1 MKTLILYRK
10 RTVLLIV
17 MILLAF
23 SFQNI
28 SYSQVSF
35 ELPPKQDTTGV
46 SQELTVDEL
55 YDKTIQSV
63 IWIATN
69 KGEGSGVL
77 IDEELMLVVTNN
89 HVVEHVKENKPIFMF
104 FPMRDRHG
112 VLIDDRDFYRNE
124 ANFQVL
130 FKLGYA
136 SSGRVIA
143 RNPETDLA
151 IIQISGL
158 PDTARQIKHNFSSPT
173 SLHLMRDDQFHV
185 LGNPAGLDLWRWA
198 PGISPKIDQGMIKFN
213 APVYEGNSG
222 GPVVNGQGML
232 IGIATLS
239 NKRHTTT
246 WAAPASKIKDL
257 LNSLQPRRVF
267 SISNNVTGSVIVY
280 YIRWSAN
287 DQLKEYTL
295 KGGDIKTH
303 WYTGKIVPHGY
314 PQIYFD
320 YIANDD
326 QETLRS
332 YHLKTYIRH
341 FGSGVQPNP
350 EMDARAYQFVYD
362 PLTEKLELYDL
373 SGNN

>member
-35 ELPPKQDTTGV
+35 KLPPKQDTTGV

-77 IDEELMLVVTNN
+77 IDEELRLVATNN
-89 HVVEHVKENKPIFMF
+89 HVVEHVEENKPIFVF
-104 FPMRDRHG
+104 FPVRDRHG

-136 SSGRVIA
+136 SAGRVIA
-143 RNPETDLA
+143 RKPETDLA
-151 IIQISGL
+151 IVQIDGL
-158 PDTARQIKHNFSSPT
+158 PDTTHQIKHNFSSPT
-173 SLHLMRDDQFHV
+173 SLHLMRDDQLHV
-185 LGNPAGLDLWRWA
+185 LGNPAGLKLWKWA
-198 PGISPKIDQGMIKFN
+198 PGLSPKIDQGMIKFN
-213 APVYEGNSG
+213 APVYRGNSG
-222 GPVVNGQGML
+222 GPVINGQGML

-239 NKRHTTT
+239 NETHTTL
-246 WAAPASKIKDL
+246 AVPASKIKDL
-257 LNSLQPRRVF
+257 LDSLQSRHVF
-267 SISNNVTGSVIVY
+267 SITNYTTFPIYY

-287 DQLKEYTL
+287 DKLKKYTL
-295 KGGDIKTH
+295 KQRYIRTH
-303 WYTGKIVPHGY
+303 SHPSEIVLPGY
-314 PQIYFD
+314 PEISFD
-320 YIANDD
+320 YIANDG
-326 QETLRS
+326 QETLRR
-332 YHLKTYIRH
+332 YPLKTYIRH
-341 FGSGVQPNP
+341 LGSGVQPSP
-350 EMDARAYQFVYD
+350 EMDARAYWFDYNSQ
-362 PLTEKLELYDL
+362 TEILNLYE
-373 SGNN
+373 SKWNN